1 MFKRCVWM
9 SRVILH
15 VTLMRHGI
23 MSSDLPLNIYV
34 CVRLCVYK
42 NKYAHEQMMTFSNM
56 CPNTEVLIVALDFT
70 GYKKSCVL

>member
-1 MFKRCVWM
+1 
-9 SRVILH
+9 
-15 VTLMRHGI
+15 